1 MKNGAYRIYEA
12 TCVMYHVYAC
22 SHVRHLW
29 NIYYE
34 SQKGIHEN
42 LNVYVEISMHVYIYN
57 K

>member
-42 LNVYVEISMHVYIYN
+42 LNVYVEIYMHVYIYN